1 VTITS
6 RKSLGCGYKFSWM
19 KRGLMCS
26 QDHFVELDFVE
37 WMTVLAE
44 ARPMV
49 AVQGAVSL
57 RLKI

>member
-1 VTITS
+1 
-6 RKSLGCGYKFSWM
+6 M

-57 RLKI
+57 RLKIWDAGGL